1 MPSLNEGG
9 GHKQRRSCRWQCAAR
24 LSTVVKRSLIFGVGL
39 AQARRDGGPAPN
51 RARRD
56 GTGQQRPGT
65 LRVSRLLISLHILGV
80 VSMSEVTKRVTTN
93 KASQDERSTHELGL
107 NFLNKFSQSG
117 VAVHVC
123 SRQPLGLSSHRA
135 AAGRICK
142 VWWFPICSTLSHWSA
157 TVHLIRSSTAGA

>member
-1 MPSLNEGG
+1 MGGQYSSWCLVRVCTCYLKYILRAVVVSNSCTSISL
-9 GHKQRRSCRWQCAAR
+9 QT
-24 LSTVVKRSLIFGVGL
+24 LGL
-39 AQARRDGGPAPN
+39 A
-51 RARRD
+51 
-56 GTGQQRPGT
+56 
-65 LRVSRLLISLHILGV
+65 
-80 VSMSEVTKRVTTN
+80 SMSVVTKRVTIN

-142 VWWFPICSTLSHWSA
+142 VWWFQFVPHCRIGVPRCT
-157 TVHLIRSSTAGA
+157 